1 MSGNGWGRGQVHPF
15 VLSSWELLPS
25 LTSSARLVGFCVRT
39 SNPDLF
45 DKTRSINKPRSN
57 ICVYELAINRR
68 TSFYRSL
75 PLLGIDFSPLGSCK
89 GGYEKGPPLPCQSL
103 VIREWELVLLV
114 GWLMMVSCPNS
125 TYSFF
130 CSCLVAGLCAS
141 LVRFRFLKPTEKGV
155 EPRFPCCSPASVL
168 ASMKV

>member
-1 MSGNGWGRGQVHPF
+1 MNPSGGCVRNSTQKTAWRQDLLIKSGGWAVMAGEGGKYILPF

-25 LTSSARLVGFCVRT
+25 LTSEARPLGFCVRT
-39 SNPDLF
+39 LNPDLF

-57 ICVYELAINRR
+57 ICLYELAINRR

-75 PLLGIDFSPLGSCK
+75 PLLGIAFSPLGSWL

-114 GWLMMVSCPNS
+114 GSSMV
-125 TYSFF
+125 
-130 CSCLVAGLCAS
+130 G
-141 LVRFRFLKPTEKGV
+141 
-155 EPRFPCCSPASVL
+155 
-168 ASMKV
+168 